1 VPNSISDDGAL
12 SNGTITWPESNVPPG
27 TTLARTFEVQVDSP
41 IPSTVQSTSDPEAF
55 DMKMTN
61 FYGNTVSIP
70 LYTPIPQATVP
81 IVTQTNNALPNTG
94 PGNDLIIVFLVTVI
108 AGYFYSRSRLLSKE
122 TDIILETYS
131 ASGGVDL

>member
-1 VPNSISDDGAL
+1 
-12 SNGTITWPESNVPPG
+12 
-27 TTLARTFEVQVDSP
+27 
-41 IPSTVQSTSDPEAF
+41 
-55 DMKMTN
+55 MKMTN